1 MDDVRPQPGTVQMPA
16 WNIGELDDAPPFTW
30 RNREAMIG
38 PGLLMAGAAI
48 GSGEWLLGPAVS
60 ARYGGALLWVTTLSI
75 AGQLIYNLEASRYTL
90 YTGEPIMTGKFR
102 TLPGPWFWL
111 VLYLLLDFGALL
123 PYQIANVATTVA
135 AVWMGRI
142 PDPDRI
148 ASDATMLQGLTYA
161 MLVLALVPLV
171 FGGKIYNSLKAVMTF
186 KVVVVL
192 GFLTFLALF
201 FSSVQTWA
209 EIGSGFFKFGN
220 VPTSGN
226 QVENVFVALW
236 QGRKLPPLDQ
246 TALTLLT
253 TFAAIAGV
261 GGLAQTT
268 ISNYTREQGWGMGPH
283 VGAIPSI
290 VGGHHLELSH
300 SGTVFRVDETSL
312 ARWRRWLRHV
322 WRDQLVIWVPAALI
336 GIALPS
342 MLSVEFLPRGATA
355 NQWVLA
361 GMTAD
366 GVAQRVGGGLG
377 AVCWYMV
384 LLCGF
389 LVLLPNAASNADGFI
404 RRWVDVGWTALRPL
418 RGVEP
423 KQVGKLYFGL
433 LLVYFA
439 LGVFF
444 LSIAKP
450 LWLIV
455 AYGNLGNFALGFSC
469 WHTLRVN
476 TTLLPLELRPRW
488 AARVGLA
495 LAGAYFFMLA
505 LLTGWIALRSW

>member
-1 MDDVRPQPGTVQMPA
+1 MPA
-16 WNIGELDDAPPFTW
+16 WEVGELDDAPHFTW
-30 RNREAMIG
+30 RNWAAMIG
-38 PGLLMAGAAI
+38 PGLLMAGSAI

-102 TLPGPWFWL
+102 TLPGPLFWL
-111 VLYLLLDFGALL
+111 ALYLFLDLGALL
-123 PYQIANVATTVA
+123 PYQIANVSTTVA

-142 PDPDRI
+142 PDPENI
-148 ASDATMLQGLTYA
+148 ASDATMLQSLTYG
-161 MLVLALVPLV
+161 MLALALAPLV

-192 GFLTFLALF
+192 GFLLFLALF
-201 FSSVQTWA
+201 FSSAQTWA
-209 EIGSGFFKFGN
+209 EIIGGFVKFGN
-220 VPTSGN
+220 VPTRGDN
-226 QVENVFVALW
+226 IDNIFVSLW
-236 QGRKLPPLDQ
+236 QGRGFPSMDQ
-246 TALTLLT
+246 QALTLLT

-268 ISNYTREQGWGMGPH
+268 ISNYTREQGWGMGAR
-283 VGAIPSI
+283 VGAIPSL
-290 VGGHHLELSH
+290 VGGRHIELSH
-300 SGTVFRVDETSL
+300 TGTVFRVDATTL
-312 ARWRRWLRHV
+312 PRWRRWVRHIR
-322 WRDQLVIWVPAALI
+322 RDQFAVWVPAAFI

-355 NQWVLA
+355 NQWALA

-377 AVCWYMV
+377 AFCWYMV

-404 RRWVDVGWTALRPL
+404 RRWVDVCWTALRPL
-418 RGVEP
+418 RGLEP
-423 KQVGKLYFGL
+423 RQVGKLYFGL
-433 LLVYFA
+433 LIVYFA
-439 LGVFF
+439 IGVFF

-476 TTLLPLELRPRW
+476 TTLLPPELRPGW

-495 LAGAYFFMLA
+495 LAGAYFFALA
-505 LLTGWIALRSW
+505 LLTGLIALRWL